1 MADYNFYYLSFDN
14 IKFIHTN
21 GALLFQIS
29 LVTVAYQFQCHFHY
43 WSLEFSNQNAA
54 FDRTPTKIFFSVRAE
69 SGARVQLAEVRR
81 VEDDEFDEEDL
92 VPDTKSK
99 NQENRN
105 CSQRIQPIDA
115 IA

>member
-1 MADYNFYYLSFDN
+1 M
-14 IKFIHTN
+14 
-21 GALLFQIS
+21 LFQIS

-54 FDRTPTKIFFSVRAE
+54 FDRAWTKILFSVRAE

-105 CSQRIQPIDA
+105 CS
-115 IA
+115 